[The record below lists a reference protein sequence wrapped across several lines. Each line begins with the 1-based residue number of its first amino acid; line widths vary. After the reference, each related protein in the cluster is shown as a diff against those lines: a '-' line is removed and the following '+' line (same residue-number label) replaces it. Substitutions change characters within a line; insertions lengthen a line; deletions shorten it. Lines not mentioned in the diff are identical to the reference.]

1 MNNRK
6 AISIV
11 SIIVIFLISILGIFN
26 DKLNTISIQVNTYC
40 ITSND
45 ENAIKENADESSGDS
60 TENNKIGRA
69 HV

>member
-40 ITSND
+40 ITSMM
-45 ENAIKENADESSGDS
+45 
-60 TENNKIGRA
+60 RMQ
-69 HV
+69 

>member
-11 SIIVIFLISILGIFN
+11 SIIVIFIITVLGIFN
-26 DKLNTISIQVNTYC
+26 DELNTISIPVNTYS

-45 ENAIKENADESSGDS
+45 KNVIK
-60 TENNKIGRA
+60 
-69 HV
+69 